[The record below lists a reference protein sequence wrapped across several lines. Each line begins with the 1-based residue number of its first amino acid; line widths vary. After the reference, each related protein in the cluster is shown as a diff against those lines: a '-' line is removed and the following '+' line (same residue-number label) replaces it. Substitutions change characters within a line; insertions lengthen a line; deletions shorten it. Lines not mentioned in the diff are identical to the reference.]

1 MLVNLHSYT
10 YKNTIISKIYEVSMN
25 KSSKRQM
32 LLSADL
38 TTFSLLYIPL
48 GEEWK
53 QLRGQQYL
61 VRIWAKSMVN

>member
-1 MLVNLHSYT
+1 
-10 YKNTIISKIYEVSMN
+10 MN

-38 TTFSLLYIPL
+38 TTVSLLYIPL

>member
-1 MLVNLHSYT
+1 
-10 YKNTIISKIYEVSMN
+10 MN

-38 TTFSLLYIPL
+38 TTFLLSYIPL

-53 QLRGQQYL
+53 QLRGQQYW
-61 VRIWAKSMVN
+61 VRFRQKVWLIEYTIKIPVKIIK